1 MLYHRVFPVSL
12 LALVASSLL
21 PIAPIS
27 AVAYPTDTVSSTRA
41 PWVAAIY
48 FGTSG
53 TGASGFSRI
62 CTGSLIDP
70 RHILTAAHCVAGE
83 YPSDITVGLGGQ
95 NQNEAMLYQVSDF
108 EVHPRYTQPM
118 ADREVGLPH
127 DVAVL
132 RLSEPIV
139 GIEPVRLAPKKD
151 MTMRRAK
158 NGMALY
164 GWGVDQNGYFSEYI
178 GYTKQTD
185 FSTKAKR
192 WFPNFNSKT
201 QIAAGLQRNREKLFS
216 GACYGDSGGPLVGF
230 DKKRKPYVLGVVSY
244 GVEDCKAAAP
254 SVYGRVASY
263 RSWITTARNK
273 MLERAPRTPLEY
285 AVADELADGVG
296 ASGWA
301 ADISG
306 AYLAVSPSAFTLKIS
321 LPDTLIAQGSTI
333 TFNDHDRTPD
343 TPPFAVV
350 TADGVYN
357 SYGQLVC
364 PASWTEG
371 SDDSGYYAL
380 MQTSTTCLQQTFGRT
395 SFDVDILVYAGGADQ
410 AGYSGFDSLYIDYV
424 SLPLA

>member
-53 TGASGFSRI
+53 TGANEFSRI

-70 RHILTAAHCVAGE
+70 RHILTAAHCVVGE
-83 YPSDITVGLGGQ
+83 YPSDITVGLGGKSQ
-95 NQNEAMLYQVSDF
+95 DEALLYQVSDY

-118 ADREVGLPH
+118 SNRDIGRPH

-132 RLSEPIV
+132 RLSEPVV

-151 MTMRRAK
+151 MTMRSAK
-158 NGMALY
+158 TGMALY
-164 GWGVDQNGYFSEYI
+164 GWGVDQNGYFSEYL
-178 GYTKQTD
+178 GYTKQVD

-192 WFPNFNSKT
+192 WFPDFNSKT
-201 QIAAGLQRNREKLFS
+201 QIAAGLLRGREKLFS

-263 RSWITTARNK
+263 RSWITSARNK
-273 MLERAPRTPLEY
+273 MIERGPRTLVEY
-285 AVADELADGVG
+285 AVADALADGVG

-301 ADISG
+301 TDISG
-306 AYLAVSPSAFTLKIS
+306 AYIAVSPSTLTVKIN
-321 LPDTLIAQGSTI
+321 LPDTPVNQGITIAL
-333 TFNDHDRTPD
+333 NDHSRTPE

-371 SDDSGYYAL
+371 SDESGYYAL
-380 MQTSTTCLQQTFGRT
+380 MQTSTTCLYQTFNRT
-395 SFDVDILVYAGGADQ
+395 SFDVDIVAYAVGASQ
-410 AGYSGFDSLYIDYV
+410 AVYSGYDGLYVDYV
-424 SLPLA
+424 SLPFA